1 MDIYG
6 REDPIYLNQFE
17 YLISFFLFEKA
28 RMLIR
33 LKEDKELDKIIF
45 NSKEEKLLNPSKDEL
60 ATEIKTNV
68 KTSVFG
74 IKS

>member
-1 MDIYG
+1 M
-6 REDPIYLNQFE
+6 
-17 YLISFFLFEKA
+17 
-28 RMLIR
+28 R

-60 ATEIKTNV
+60 ATETKSNV